1 MKIYDYLCGM
11 KETLTNIK
19 NLFNGMKKNKK
30 SIDLQKEQYR
40 GTLKQIMK
48 VRGLRTISLKNY
60 SDWKKETPDTGG
72 IHSLKLDVLSGYL
85 NIYGYG
91 TTAKTNKPVC
101 SSTAIEDAS
110 AETYHAIYD
119 RVMQILGD
127 EKNIPY
133 RVRKNILVRV
143 AR

>member
-1 MKIYDYLCGM
+1 MFRKFRSIIAMRKARKNMDLK
-11 KETLTNIK
+11 KE
-19 NLFNGMKKNKK
+19 
-30 SIDLQKEQYR
+30 EYR

-48 VRGLRTISLKNY
+48 VRGLRTISLNNY
-60 SDWKKETPDTGG
+60 NTWKGIPTDTEG
-72 IHSLKLDVLSGYL
+72 IHSLKLDIQSGYL

-91 TTAKTNKPVC
+91 TTVKSGKPVC
-101 SSTAIEDAS
+101 SEVAIEDAS
-110 AETYHAIYD
+110 AYTYKGVYD
-119 RVMQILGD
+119 QVMQILDD

>member
-1 MKIYDYLCGM
+1 MFRKFLSHIAMRKSRKNMDLK
-11 KETLTNIK
+11 KE
-19 NLFNGMKKNKK
+19 
-30 SIDLQKEQYR
+30 EYR

-48 VRGLRTISLKNY
+48 VRGLRTISLNNY
-60 SDWKKETPDTGG
+60 NNWKDGTSDTNG
-72 IHSLKLDVLSGYL
+72 IHSVKLDIMSGYL

-91 TTAKTNKPVC
+91 ITSKTGKPVC
-101 SSTAIEDAS
+101 SDIAVEDAS
-110 AETYHAIYD
+110 ASTYKGVYD
-119 RVMQILGD
+119 QVMRILND